1 MSKVYMSWFYFFFQ
15 FDEHSDAAAE
25 TKLKKGIIKLFLSQ
39 M

>member
-1 MSKVYMSWFYFFFQ
+1 MILFLFQ

-25 TKLKKGIIKLFLSQ
+25 TKLKKGIIKLFISQ